1 MNKCIQLQRVKEYL
15 RPEVLWFACEMEK
28 KLRENDYKGG
38 WWECDFPY
46 LFECM
51 WHEYKELMNCFDRT
65 DTGERVPI
73 KSAKVICGEAADI
86 ANFAMMI
93 ADNAR
98 RIAERLKGE
107 KREGEDKSQKGG
119 E

>member
-28 KLRENDYKGG
+28 RLRKNDYKGG

-73 KSAKVICGEAADI
+73 KSVEVICGEAADI

-98 RIAERLKGE
+98 RIAERL
-107 KREGEDKSQKGG
+107 RQKGG
-119 E
+119 DNVDTRTI

>member
-1 MNKCIQLQRVKEYL
+1 MNKCTQLQKAIEYL

-46 LFECM
+46 LFKCIWREF
-51 WHEYKELMNCFDRT
+51 KELVNCFDRT
-65 DTGERVPI
+65 DTGTGEMVPTEPVE
-73 KSAKVICGEAADI
+73 VICGEAADI

-98 RIAERLKGE
+98 RIAERL
-107 KREGEDKSQKGG
+107 RQKGG
-119 E
+119 DS

>member
-1 MNKCIQLQRVKEYL
+1 
-15 RPEVLWFACEMEK
+15 MEK

-46 LFECM
+46 LFERI
-51 WHEYKELMNCFDRT
+51 WREFKELMDCFDRT
-65 DTGERVPI
+65 DTGEMVPT
-73 KSAKVICGEAADI
+73 KSVEVICGEAAGI

-98 RIAERLKGE
+98 LIAERLKE
-107 KREGEDKSQKGG
+107 VEE

>member
-1 MNKCIQLQRVKEYL
+1 MNKCMQLQKVKEYL

-38 WWECDFPY
+38 WRECDYSY
-46 LFECM
+46 LFERI
-51 WHEYKELMNCFDRT
+51 WHEFKELLSCFDRT
-65 DTGERVPI
+65 DTGETVPT
-73 KSAKVICGEAADI
+73 KSAEVICEEAADI

-98 RIAERLKGE
+98 RIAERL
-107 KREGEDKSQKGG
+107 RQKGG
-119 E
+119 DSVDTRTI